1 MYVLFHTFYQFNY
14 IFYFYDQEGI
24 LRCFS
29 FLFLSLSLSE
39 FWLRKF
45 RFKVRFLRLFLFSS
59 LETHTDTLSLVTTSD
74 FSGIACV
81 NSLVVL
87 PVVFVLF
94 F

>member
-1 MYVLFHTFYQFNY
+1 MDSVSLCM
-14 IFYFYDQEGI
+14 II
-24 LRCFS
+24 SLSCFFS
-29 FLFLSLSLSE
+29 IPLSLSE

-45 RFKVRFLRLFLFSS
+45 RFKVRFLHFFCFRHWK
-59 LETHTDTLSLVTTSD
+59 HTQTLSLSLVTTSD

-81 NSLVVL
+81 NFLVVV